1 MRQDDVAHT
10 AGLSALKLKS
20 LSAICCF
27 TKQAHCDVSHGTAV
41 CGSDKTAL
49 SVPPQVLRKNNG
61 PRQFVYYSS
70 SAAQQTAARRNSLHQ
85 DHWQQLKGSQQSDM
99 PHFATAAPRIE
110 ANSALFEVKAVG
122 GCVQLSEQQQQAEQL
137 PQLHQSEKPLR
148 QQQQHK
154 ADDELTKHHFAAPPP
169 AAPLPPL
176 PWAQKPVKQANQE
189 IAKEAA
195 EQQQKQTDMSL
206 PPQRF
211 VVLPSASPVSPLA
224 CIQLLTE
231 QSNAQ
236 SDEGSQQQL
245 PVQLQQQ
252 PKSSQQ
258 WLPQFA
264 SPPQPP
270 PLPPLP
276 RRSLHMPTAQ
286 LVAQLDSRQM
296 QQHQLQQQ
304 CAGQR
309 GSNQEGP
316 TLSCGKTPAVPVP
329 CAVSPARSSALQAST
344 KKEAAVPVSDM
355 HRLVAQQ
362 AAAAASA
369 AALRRQHQ
377 SQHQHKLESS
387 KMPQQITAAGVQ
399 TCAAFDHQVLLHS
412 DHITADALSHFIV

>member
-1 MRQDDVAHT
+1 M
-10 AGLSALKLKS
+10 
-20 LSAICCF
+20 
-27 TKQAHCDVSHGTAV
+27 
-41 CGSDKTAL
+41 
-49 SVPPQVLRKNNG
+49 PPQVLRKHDG

-99 PHFATAAPRIE
+99 PQIVTAAPCIE
-110 ANSALFEVKAVG
+110 AKSALSEVKAVG
-122 GCVQLSEQQQQAEQL
+122 GCVQQQLSEQQQQAEQL
-137 PQLHQSEKPLR
+137 SQLHQSEKPLR
-148 QQQQHK
+148 QQQQQHK
-154 ADDELTKHHFAAPPP
+154 ADDELIKHHFAAPPP
-169 AAPLPPL
+169 AAPVPPL
-176 PWAQKPVKQANQE
+176 PWAQKRVKQANQE

-195 EQQQKQTDMSL
+195 EQQQKL

-211 VVLPSASPVSPLA
+211 AVLPSASPVLPLA

-264 SPPQPP
+264 PPPQPP
-270 PLPPLP
+270 PLPPQ
-276 RRSLHMPTAQ
+276 SLHMPTAQ
-286 LVAQLDSRQM
+286 LVGHLDSKQM
-296 QQHQLQQQ
+296 KQHQLQQQ
-304 CAGQR
+304 CAGQH
-309 GSNQEGP
+309 GSSQEGP
-316 TLSCGKTPAVPVP
+316 ILSCGKPPAVPVP

-344 KKEAAVPVSDM
+344 KKEAALPVSDM

-399 TCAAFDHQVLLHS
+399 PCAAFDHQVLPHS
-412 DHITADALSHFIV
+412 DHIRADALSHFVV

>member
-1 MRQDDVAHT
+1 M
-10 AGLSALKLKS
+10 
-20 LSAICCF
+20 
-27 TKQAHCDVSHGTAV
+27 
-41 CGSDKTAL
+41 
-49 SVPPQVLRKNNG
+49 PPQVLRKRDG

-70 SAAQQTAARRNSLHQ
+70 SAAQQTAARRKSLHQ

-99 PHFATAAPRIE
+99 PQIATAAPCIE
-110 ANSALFEVKAVG
+110 AKSALSEVKAVG
-122 GCVQLSEQQQQAEQL
+122 GCVQQQLSEQQQQAEQL
-137 PQLHQSEKPLR
+137 SQLHQSEKPLR
-148 QQQQHK
+148 QQQQQQQHK
-154 ADDELTKHHFAAPPP
+154 ADDELTKHHFAAPPA

-176 PWAQKPVKQANQE
+176 LWAQKPVKQANQE
-189 IAKEAA
+189 MAKEAA

-211 VVLPSASPVSPLA
+211 AVLPSASPVLPLA

-264 SPPQPP
+264 HPPQPP

-276 RRSLHMPTAQ
+276 RQSLHMPTAQ
-286 LVAQLDSRQM
+286 LVGQLDSKQM
-296 QQHQLQQQ
+296 KQHQLQQQ
-304 CAGQR
+304 SAGQH
-309 GSNQEGP
+309 GSSQEGP
-316 TLSCGKTPAVPVP
+316 ILSCGKPPAVPVP

-344 KKEAAVPVSDM
+344 KKEAALPVSDM

-369 AALRRQHQ
+369 AALRRQPQ

-399 TCAAFDHQVLLHS
+399 TCAAFDHQVLPQS